1 MVCFADIQ
9 TVHRDLPLVQGL
21 AVDWL
26 GNNIYCL
33 DQGHIMVSRTDGRF
47 KKTLIRIQA
56 FHRNP
61 LVLDPEKGKDL
72 LVVSK

>member
-26 GNNIYCL
+26 GNNIYWL

-47 KKTLIRIQA
+47 KKTLIRSRL
-56 FHRNP
+56 FTGTRSFWT
-61 LVLDPEKGKDL
+61 LKKGKNYSL
-72 LVVSK
+72 